1 MSKKKGKAAPKKAP
15 KMAPRKKST
24 SRPAARPASRTSLS
38 RTSATTG
45 GNRTVN
51 ATIFI
56 FRTGNGIR
64 IRTTPQRLYAN
75 VGDRVQWT
83 VVNTVDGSD
92 IPVTVTWP
100 EGGPWGKEP
109 IEIKSFA
116 QRVVDGGPG
125 TSKYVVSA
133 YDAQEDPE
141 VEIPDIP

>member
-15 KMAPRKKST
+15 KMAAKKKPA
-24 SRPAARPASRTSLS
+24 SRSAARPAGR
-38 RTSATTG
+38 RAATASTG

-51 ATIFI
+51 ATIFL

-64 IRTTPQRLYAN
+64 IRTSPQRLYAN

-83 VVNTVDGSD
+83 VVNTVDGTD

-109 IEIKSFA
+109 IEVKSFA
-116 QRVVDGGPG
+116 QRVVAEAG
-125 TSKYVVSA
+125 TAKYVVSA

>member
-15 KMAPRKKST
+15 RMAPKKKAAPRS
-24 SRPAARPASRTSLS
+24 AARPARRT
-38 RTSATTG
+38 TASAG
-45 GNRTVN
+45 GNRTIN

-109 IEIKSFA
+109 IEVKSFA
-116 QRVVDGGPG
+116 QRVVETGG
-125 TSKYVVSA
+125 TAKYVVSA